1 MTEAIKEFTARTFGS
16 CPWLGVILIAIV
28 PVIELRGAIPFALIT
43 LPWWESY
50 LCAVI
55 GSTIPALFVLPLLK
69 PLFSWMRKTRGFKR
83 IAKGL
88 DGKFTKKSAA
98 IVEGVK
104 TEKQK
109 RKIFAKKFL
118 GVVSFV
124 AIPLPLT
131 GAWTGSAIAAYLNL
145 PYWSGVLAVLVGNVI
160 AGAIMTALC
169 LLLPKTA
176 MPWVMLGFLAL
187 AVVVIA
193 GSVIWHFVRKKIEIT
208 ADAEL
213 TAKEEKEDKETHKN
227 S

>member
-98 IVEGVK
+98 IEESVK

-213 TAKEEKEDKETHKN
+213 TAKEDKEDKETHKN